1 MKSKFA
7 STALIIAVPVLFAV
21 GFTILGSTFDYP
33 EVLRKPSA
41 EVLAEFQAKKAQ
53 ILPGWWLMFIA
64 ALMFAPVSSLINSK
78 LTTSQVTLTVGI
90 AAAITQA
97 LGLSRWIFAVPV
109 LAAKSDPSAVLI
121 FDVLHQLLGVGIGE
135 WAGYF
140 FTSIWTALIANALST
155 RSKPL
160 AQSGYF
166 IAIGIA
172 LGLAETF
179 GISIAGSINAIAY
192 SVWILWMIIVAVHI
206 HRYQPDHLPGAK
218 ISK

>member
-1 MKSKFA
+1 
-7 STALIIAVPVLFAV
+7 
-21 GFTILGSTFDYP
+21 
-33 EVLRKPSA
+33 
-41 EVLAEFQAKKAQ
+41 
-53 ILPGWWLMFIA
+53 MFIA

-160 AQSGYF
+160 ARSGYF

-172 LGLAETF
+172 FGLAETF

-206 HRYQPDHLPGAK
+206 HRYQPDNLPGAK